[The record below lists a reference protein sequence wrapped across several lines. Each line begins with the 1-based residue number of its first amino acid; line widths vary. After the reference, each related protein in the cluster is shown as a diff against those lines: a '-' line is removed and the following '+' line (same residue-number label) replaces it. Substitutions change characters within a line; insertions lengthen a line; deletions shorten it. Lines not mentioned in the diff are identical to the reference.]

1 MRTVVYLEIYLLWK
15 GRKMPQLSLYINDAS
30 MERLRRSAHEQGV
43 SLSRCAAEAINA
55 RCSTGWPEGYF
66 ELYGALAD
74 GSFVAPA
81 ELDYAL
87 DAPRKGW

>member
-1 MRTVVYLEIYLLWK
+1 
-15 GRKMPQLSLYINDAS
+15 MPQLSLYINDAS
-30 MERLRRSAHEQGV
+30 MERLRRSALEQGV
-43 SLSRCAAEAINA
+43 SLSRCAAVAIDA
-55 RCSTGWPEGYF
+55 LCSSGWPEGFF
-66 ELYGALAD
+66 ELSGALAD

>member
-1 MRTVVYLEIYLLWK
+1 MRTDLVIIGGGPAGMAAAL
-15 GRKMPQLSLYINDAS
+15 
-30 MERLRRSAHEQGV
+30 SAHEQGV

-55 RCSTGWPEGYF
+55 RCSTRWPEGYF